1 MHRNSRLTIVCGFVV
16 PVLLVCSVA
25 AQAPSVPKTNN
36 YAEGLYAE
44 FAAGAGGKISFQIA
58 TLDRGPLTSI
68 QGIPFNSLLSAP
80 PFRLETNDHGTE
92 LLNARFA
99 VPQNPSYNLHDMGYS
114 VDRFQ
119 SAGYPVADG
128 SYRRLSVTGTI
139 GSDTRQWEALEFC
152 WPGLGHCSVLDPAVT
167 FLQSKVD
174 NRLQLAAQGWGARTA
189 PIGEGQGFHTPSG
202 TCGLASHHNWI
213 GLTITWGA
221 YSVNY
226 KDIFGITLVHKSL
239 GEQQYGLSCD
249 TSCNPAPF
257 SRSDSSSAWGTLG
270 WTTACARTGG
280 ATGRSGRTAR
290 EIAETNCTHEFAQ
303 QASASVTIE
312 GSGAS
317 ISANWKLG
325 GGVDSN
331 GGEYTDTCGYF

>member
-1 MHRNSRLTIVCGFVV
+1 MQRKCLLSPI
-16 PVLLVCSVA
+16 PVSVTLILLVCCAV
-25 AQAPSVPKTNN
+25 AQAQSAPKVNN
-36 YAEGLYAE
+36 YAEDLYAE
-44 FAAGAGGKISFQIA
+44 FAAGAGGKISFQVA
-58 TLDRGPLTSI
+58 TLDRGSLSSI
-68 QGIPFNSLLSAP
+68 QGIPFSSLLSVP
-80 PFRLETNDHGTE
+80 SYRLETNDHGTD
-92 LLNARFA
+92 LLHARFE
-99 VPQNPSYNLHDMGYS
+99 VPQNPSYNLHDMGNS
-114 VDRFQ
+114 VDKFQ
-119 SAGYPVADG
+119 SVGYPIADG
-128 SYRRLSVTGTI
+128 SYRRLNIAGTI
-139 GSDTRQWEALEFC
+139 GNETRQWEALEFC
-152 WPGLGHCSVLDPAVT
+152 WPGLGHCAVLDGVVV

-174 NRLQLAAQGWGARTA
+174 NRLLLASQGWGARMT
-189 PIGEGQGFHTPSG
+189 PIDENQGYHTPG
-202 TCGLASHHNWI
+202 TCGLASHHNWK

-221 YSVNY
+221 YGVNY

-249 TSCNPAPF
+249 VNCNPAPF

-280 ATGRSGRTAR
+280 ATGRTGRTAR

-303 QASASVTIE
+303 QASASVTIQ
-312 GSGAS
+312 GYGAS